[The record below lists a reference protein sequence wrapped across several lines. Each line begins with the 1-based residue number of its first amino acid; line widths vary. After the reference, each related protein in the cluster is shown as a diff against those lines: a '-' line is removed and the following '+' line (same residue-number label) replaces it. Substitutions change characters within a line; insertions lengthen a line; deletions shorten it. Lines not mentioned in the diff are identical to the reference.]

1 MCVCVCVFVAL
12 LECDDDVSAS
22 LILCKMLVPS

>member
-12 LECDDDVSAS
+12 LEYDVGVSAS
-22 LILCKMLVPS
+22 LILCKMLVSS